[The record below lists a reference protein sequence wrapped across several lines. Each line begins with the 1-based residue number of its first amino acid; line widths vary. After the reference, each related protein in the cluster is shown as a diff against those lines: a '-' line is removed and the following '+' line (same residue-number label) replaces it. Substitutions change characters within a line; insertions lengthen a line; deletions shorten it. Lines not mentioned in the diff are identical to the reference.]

1 MTHLTLLLQAAPAPS
16 GGSMANT
23 ILMIV
28 AMVAI
33 FYFFMIRPQSKR
45 QKELQK
51 AREALKPGDKVITS
65 GGVYGIIREI
75 NTANNQV
82 TLEVWEGSKIKIDIN
97 NIFTIPENQTP
108 EKK

>member
-1 MTHLTLLLQAAPAPS
+1 MTFLSLLNLFLQAPGKSS
-16 GGSMANT
+16 GMMN

-28 AMVAI
+28 AMIAI
-33 FYFFMIRPQSKR
+33 FYFFMIRPQTKR

-51 AREALKPGDKVITS
+51 AREAMKPGDKVITS

-75 NTANNQV
+75 NTTNNQV
-82 TLEVWEGSKIKIDIN
+82 TLEVWEGVKVKIDIN
-97 NIFTIPENQTP
+97 NVFALPENNQ